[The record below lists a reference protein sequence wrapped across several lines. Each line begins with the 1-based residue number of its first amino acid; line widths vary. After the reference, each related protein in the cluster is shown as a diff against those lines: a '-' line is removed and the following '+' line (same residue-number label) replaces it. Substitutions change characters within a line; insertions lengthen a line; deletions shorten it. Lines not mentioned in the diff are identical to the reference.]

1 MKKIFAGILLTLVS
15 FQGISQDLIIRTNED
30 YIYCDILKTDSVNVY
45 LQIIKADNKIDTH
58 ISLDKVKE
66 IIYKKDLN
74 KITQT
79 PDSIFYIK
87 ESSGYSYHHKGKL
100 IYYKNIKAL
109 LSLNPN
115 AYKSL
120 KKFKDNKMI
129 GSVFAFAGGF
139 MVGCTLGAIVSG
151 KDPQWYLA
159 GAGAFLIVL
168 SIPTSIGARKN
179 LHKAIDIYNSGLQ
192 KTSMIKK
199 EIIFGFNN
207 EGLGICFKF

>member
-1 MKKIFAGILLTLVS
+1 MKNIFAGILLTLVS
-15 FQGISQDLIIRTNED
+15 FQGISQDLIIRTNGD
-30 YIYCDILKTDSVNVY
+30 YIYCHILKIDSVNVY
-45 LQIIKADNKIDTH
+45 LKLIKADNKIDTH

-100 IYYKNIKAL
+100 IYYKNIDAL
-109 LSLNPN
+109 LSFNPN
-115 AYKSL
+115 AYKS
-120 KKFKDNKMI
+120 FKEYRDNKMI
-129 GSVFAFAGGF
+129 GSVFGFAGGF
-139 MVGCTLGAIVSG
+139 MVGLYLGAAVSG
-151 KDPQWYLA
+151 KDPQWYIA

-168 SIPTSIGARKN
+168 SIPISIGARKN
-179 LHKAIDIYNSGLQ
+179 LHEAIDIYNSGLQ